1 MWMEGEEGV
10 EAEEEEEV
18 EVLVHPEAAAV
29 AGAGQALV
37 GRLPDPED
45 LPMEERKKKELSQS

>member
-18 EVLVHPEAAAV
+18 EVLVHPEAAA
-29 AGAGQALV
+29 AGAAQALV